1 MKTCTKCQA
10 SKSLEGFYK
19 RSRSPDGRE
28 AWCKECRLAHNRKWF
43 SKNKERHSELTRRW
57 YEENREQHLSN
68 SREWYAANRHRKLAT
83 TSAREERCKQATP
96 IWVDM
101 TAVQE
106 LYRKAQEMTEQ
117 TGIPHE
123 VDHIV
128 PLTHEAVCGLNAPA
142 NLQILTQEQNRR
154 KANKLVGL
162 D

>member
-1 MKTCTKCQA
+1 MKTCTKCQEV
-10 SKSLEGFYK
+10 KSLDQFYK
-19 RSRSPDGRE
+19 RSDRDAYHS
-28 AWCKECRLAHNRKWF
+28 WCKSCKHLAGKSWHRR
-43 SKNKERHSELTRRW
+43 NKERHNELTKRW

-106 LYRKAQEMTEQ
+106 LYRRAQEITEQ